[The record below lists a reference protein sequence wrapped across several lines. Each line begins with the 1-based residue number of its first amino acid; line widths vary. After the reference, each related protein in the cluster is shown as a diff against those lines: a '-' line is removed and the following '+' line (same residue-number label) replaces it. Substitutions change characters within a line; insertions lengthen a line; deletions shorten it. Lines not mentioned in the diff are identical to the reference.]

1 MTSSIV
7 MAMAVLAYI
16 LESDCCPYDKSRSV
30 GPDIIGG
37 IDHYHMIDS
46 TPGFLEGLYTFG
58 IYQVSSDDRN
68 LSYSYIISCISQ
80 QPPIQ

>member
-16 LESDCCPYDKSRSV
+16 LESDCCPYDKSRGV

-46 TPGFLEGLYTFG
+46 TPVSWKGYILSEYTK
-58 IYQVSSDDRN
+58 
-68 LSYSYIISCISQ
+68 
-80 QPPIQ
+80 